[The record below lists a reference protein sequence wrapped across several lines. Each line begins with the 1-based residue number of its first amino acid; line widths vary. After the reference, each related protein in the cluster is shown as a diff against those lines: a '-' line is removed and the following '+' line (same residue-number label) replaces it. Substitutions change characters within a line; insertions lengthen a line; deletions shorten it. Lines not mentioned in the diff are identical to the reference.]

1 MISNKLVPVK
11 PFSHPQSEKYF
22 DAIKRNN
29 YEEVKLLVDLNWCLV
44 YEFDKQKQTGL
55 HWAAKRG
62 YTNILLYLIKHNANI
77 NSKDVLGRTPLWVA
91 CRYNRTQEVRLLLSN
106 RASSFIKCN
115 RKLSP
120 QDVTTDDKIQQ
131 LVEKGKIVQ
140 VIMKFIPVL
149 KRKDVLNELG
159 LGYFLKDLNLTIN

>member
-1 MISNKLVPVK
+1 MILNKVVPSK
-11 PFSHPQSEKYF
+11 PFSHSLSAKYF
-22 DAIKRNN
+22 DLIKNNN
-29 YEEVKLLVDLNWCLV
+29 YDELKSLLEDNNTLV

-62 YTNILLYLIKHNANI
+62 LTNIMLLLIKNNANI
-77 NSKDVLGRTPLWVA
+77 NAKDVLGRTPLWIA
-91 CRYNRTQEVRLLLSN
+91 WRYNRTQEVRLLLSN
-106 RASSFIKCN
+106 KANSFIKWN

-120 QDVTTDDKIQQ
+120 LDVTTDDKIQQ
-131 LVEKGKIVQ
+131 LIEKGKIVQ

-159 LGYFLKDLNLTIN
+159 LGYFLKDLNISIN